1 MTSTITRQSADTREL
16 RNALGTFATG
26 VAVITTLAADGSPVG
41 VTANSFASVSLDPPM
56 VLWMPGRH
64 LRSMGHFKS
73 ADRFAVNVLAKDQA
87 GLSRRFATP
96 GEDKFEGLS
105 VTDGLGGIPLI
116 KNALA
121 TFEASTAT
129 LHEAGDH
136 YIILGNVERYEY
148 RIGEPLVFHGGS
160 YCDVIAS

>member
-1 MTSTITRQSADTREL
+1 MSSTITRQPGDTREI
-16 RNALGTFATG
+16 RNALGSFATG

-56 VLWMPGRH
+56 ILWMPGRH
-64 LRSMGHFKS
+64 LHSLGHFKA

-87 GLSRRFATP
+87 GLSRRFATSGP
-96 GEDKFEGLS
+96 EKFHGVS
-105 VTDGLGGIPLI
+105 VANGLGGVPLI
-116 KNALA
+116 ENALA

-136 YIILGNVERYEY
+136 YIMLGHVERYSY
-148 RIGEPLVFHGGS
+148 RIGEPLVFHGGA
-160 YCDVIAS
+160 YCDLVAS